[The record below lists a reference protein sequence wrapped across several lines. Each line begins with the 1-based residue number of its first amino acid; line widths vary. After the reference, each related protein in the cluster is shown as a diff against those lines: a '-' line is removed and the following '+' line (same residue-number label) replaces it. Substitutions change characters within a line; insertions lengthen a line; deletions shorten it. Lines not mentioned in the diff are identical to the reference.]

1 MQFLNAHLINSLPVY
16 MISACLRGR
25 KNHRNVTKTWHFF
38 KYVVDIKELKQKVVS
53 ELIRHI
59 VK

>member
-16 MISACLRGR
+16 LISACLSGR

-38 KYVVDIKELKQKVVS
+38 KYDLL
-53 ELIRHI
+53 LI
-59 VK
+59 